1 VLDAPPT
8 DAEEELLIPFARAV
22 VNPIRLRILLLAT
35 TADEITPRS
44 AASDL
49 KIGLGRLSYHVRYLA
64 DLGAL
69 ELKRTIPVR
78 GALQHVYVLSA
89 GARTF
94 MEAAIRG
101 GLIKSGD

>member
-1 VLDAPPT
+1 MLV
-8 DAEEELLIPFARAV
+8 PFARAV

-35 TADEITPRS
+35 VAEEITPRS

-49 KIGLGRLSYHVRYLA
+49 GIGLGRLSYHVRYLA

-69 ELKRTIPVR
+69 ELARTIPVR
-78 GALQHVYVLSA
+78 GALQHVYVLSS

-94 MEAAIRG
+94 MEAAVRG
-101 GLIKSGD
+101 GLIKAPEPAPVVAA

>member
-1 VLDAPPT
+1 MLV
-8 DAEEELLIPFARAV
+8 PFARAV

-35 TADEITPRS
+35 MADEITPRS

-49 KIGLGRLSYHVRYLA
+49 GIGLGRLSYHVRYLA

-69 ELKRTIPVR
+69 ELARTIPVR
-78 GALQHVYVLSA
+78 GALQHVYVLSS

-94 MEAAIRG
+94 MEAAVRG
-101 GLIKSGD
+101 GLIKAPD

>member
-1 VLDAPPT
+1 MLDAPPT
-8 DAEEELLIPFARAV
+8 DSQEHLLVAFARAV

-35 TADEITPRS
+35 TEEELTPRS

-49 KIGLGRLSYHVRYLA
+49 GIGLGRLSYHVRYLA

-78 GALQHVYVLSA
+78 GALQHVYALSP

-101 GLIKSGD
+101 GLIESGD